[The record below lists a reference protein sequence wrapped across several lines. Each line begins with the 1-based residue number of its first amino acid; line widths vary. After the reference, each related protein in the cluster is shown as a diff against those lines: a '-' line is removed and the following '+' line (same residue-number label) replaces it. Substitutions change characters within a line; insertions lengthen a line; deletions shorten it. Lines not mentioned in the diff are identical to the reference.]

1 MAYTSVQHGLVR
13 TVVGSGQP
21 PITIP
26 DKGCIRAAQWSPD
39 GQWIACPDPG
49 HVALIPPDGNMSRIV
64 GERPAMVTWSHDSKT
79 LYTLAEDVSQK
90 WLLTSIDMKTGTE
103 KTIATMGAEERF
115 LAGFTD
121 NSMISLSPDGK
132 SIAATSTASKTDI
145 WILAGFA
152 QPRGWFARLFWWR

>member
-1 MAYTSVQHGLVR
+1 
-13 TVVGSGQP
+13 
-21 PITIP
+21 
-26 DKGCIRAAQWSPD
+26 
-39 GQWIACPDPG
+39 
-49 HVALIPPDGNMSRIV
+49 
-64 GERPAMVTWSHDSKT
+64 MVTWSHDSKT